1 MGGARTLDDMLHAIR
16 SFQESRVFL
25 TALELDLFTVV
36 GEGAGAGEI
45 ALKVG
50 SDVRATEM
58 LLNALTA
65 LGALEKGG
73 NRFQCTSESRALGP
87 ARAGLMHTVH
97 LWETWSTLTDCVKA
111 GTTMRRPGAE
121 GHQESWTEAFIAAMH
136 ARAQRS
142 AAQVVQA
149 VQAVNPQRMLDVG
162 GGPGTFSI
170 AFAQAYPELRVEV
183 MDLGAVVPMARQN
196 IQEAGLS
203 GRVTVREG
211 DLRTDVLGEGYDLIL
226 VSAICHMLDESENRD
241 LLRRCAHSL
250 ARGGQLV
257 IRDFILDPDR
267 AGPPAAAL
275 FALNML
281 VGTRRGNAYA
291 EADYGQW
298 LVEAGFQ
305 DIRRPQESEELV
317 IARCS

>member
-1 MGGARTLDDMLHAIR
+1 MDGARKLDDMLLAIR

-25 TALELDLFTVV
+25 TALELDLFTAV
-36 GEGAGAGEI
+36 GAGAGADEI
-45 ALKVG
+45 AYRIG
-50 SDVRATEM
+50 ADVRATEM

-65 LGALEKGG
+65 LGALEKREG
-73 NRFQCTSESRALGP
+73 RFQCTSESMALGP

-111 GTTMRRPGAE
+111 GTTMRHPGVE
-121 GHQESWTEAFIAAMH
+121 GHQEAWTEAFIAAMH

-142 AAQVVQA
+142 AAQVVDA

-170 AFAQAYPELRVEV
+170 AFAQAHPELRVEV
-183 MDLGAVVPMARQN
+183 LDLGPVVPMARRN
-196 IQEAGLS
+196 IREAGLS
-203 GRVTVREG
+203 DRVTVREG
-211 DLRTDVLGEGYDLIL
+211 DLRTDALGEAYDLIL
-226 VSAICHMLDESENRD
+226 VSAICHMLDEGENRD
-241 LLRRCAHSL
+241 LLRRCARAL
-250 ARGGQLV
+250 ASGGQLV

-291 EADYGQW
+291 ESDYRAW
-298 LVEAGFQ
+298 LLEAGFG
-305 DIRRPQESEELV
+305 DIRRPQGSEELLL
-317 IARCS
+317 ARRS